1 MVMLLER
8 MVMMMWCRMVEE
20 GMMMAGMRLGVMT
33 VARVMAIMRQM
44 VLTMFDDDEEGVA
57 TLTTEMT
64 MMTAGAN
71 DYKCA
76 S

>member
-1 MVMLLER
+1 MERMMVMLCK
-8 MVMMMWCRMVEE
+8 MVGE
-20 GMMMAGMRLGVMT
+20 GMMMAGMRVGVMT
-33 VARVMAIMRQM
+33 VARATEIKKYMF
-44 VLTMFDDDEEGVA
+44 LTMFDDDEEGVA

-71 DYKCA
+71 DHKCA